1 MSNHEDW
8 VAKAAQ
14 AVEIEF
20 PSMSY
25 IDVRRVVEVAVR
37 TYDAERLES
46 IAQDI
51 EADADAL
58 RDANPGSDFMAFA
71 ATWLRNGAVVVREG
85 RQLDDEH

>member
-1 MSNHEDW
+1 MSDHGDW
-8 VAKAAQ
+8 VMAAAR
-14 AVEIEF
+14 AVEAEF

-25 IDVRRVVEVAVR
+25 IDVHRVVEIAVR
-37 TYDAERLES
+37 VYDAERREA
-46 IAQDI
+46 IALDI

-58 RDANPGSDFMAFA
+58 RDSNPGSDFMAFA